1 MTPSEKQALLQ
12 FMGVTYGQAVKTD
25 KDIVNHSAH
34 LRPVSEQIKQQFA
47 QVMAIPTTEQQYN
60 VSPPTLPPAV
70 PEPVQPVIV
79 SENGYVDNMQYIEAK
94 SVLPSN
100 IISTTVIPT
109 TQTYSTSSE
118 LISVLTDIKVALEN
132 IASILDKQITANVKT
147 TKPKIKEQG

>member
-60 VSPPTLPPAV
+60 APLPPV
-70 PEPVQPVIV
+70 PEAVQPIIV
-79 SENGYVDNMQYIEAK
+79 PETGYVDNMQYIEAK
-94 SVLPSN
+94 SILPDN
-100 IISTTVIPT
+100 IIPTTVVSN